1 VPSAARRAESAE
13 NTGLIAEDAED
24 AENTG
29 LNALYRNVRNDMPTA
44 IKSVTKTGI
53 SLHG

>member
-1 VPSAARRAESAE
+1 VLRIPAS
-13 NTGLIAEDAED
+13 TGLTAEDAED

-29 LNALYRNVRNDMPTA
+29 LNALYRNGRNDMPTA
-44 IKSVTKTGI
+44 VKSVTKTGI